1 MIQTVL
7 AQRPTASLTG
17 FEVYYR
23 RFIPQV
29 DAPFLLLLHKD
40 ACRIFNMLFLTSLA
54 RISSALTNPLTLR
67 SEISVKENYLSCA
80 GY

>member
-40 ACRIFNMLFLTSLA
+40 AYRIFNMLFLTSLA
-54 RISSALTNPLTLR
+54 RILGSRTDLLTLR
-67 SEISVKENYLSCA
+67 SE
-80 GY
+80 